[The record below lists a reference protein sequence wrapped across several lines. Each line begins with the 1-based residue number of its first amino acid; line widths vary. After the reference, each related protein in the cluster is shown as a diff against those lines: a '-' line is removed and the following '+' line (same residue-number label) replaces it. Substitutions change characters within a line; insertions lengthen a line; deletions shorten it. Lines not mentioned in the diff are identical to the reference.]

1 MLPQS
6 LRSLDTLGRIIHPT
20 RNPTSGTTVAAEKVS
35 ISLPPALLDF
45 VEEYRVTRG
54 IKSRSEVIER
64 ALFILRERELDSAY
78 REASAEVD
86 PAWESTVADGLDDEA
101 W

>member
-1 MLPQS
+1 MYS
-6 LRSLDTLGRIIHPT
+6 
-20 RNPTSGTTVAAEKVS
+20 EKVS
-35 ISLPPALLDF
+35 ISLPTSLLDF

-54 IKSRSEVIER
+54 IKSRSGVIER
-64 ALFILRERELDSAY
+64 ALLILRERELESAY

-86 PAWESTVADGLDDEA
+86 PAWESTLADGLDDEA